1 MSQTERV
8 AHHAKVKQWF
18 MTPQKFKAA
27 IEAEQNKHPG
37 KCIYHLSKSHP
48 TMSCSIKK
56 ECDKLLA
63 EQKAS
68 ASVSNS
74 TSGQLHNIKE
84 DSSVQDEI
92 TDDTADLVS
101 DEPEPNDTNA
111 ANLFYF
117 ARLKNHYLCL
127 AKNIESSLSRHDMR
141 YPLIAHGSANF
152 HMLKEAE
159 FFEFIFPATD
169 SVTLGD
175 GTTKMPS
182 KVIGTI
188 RCNIC
193 LNTLNL
199 KNVRYVPSLAESV
212 YSLRIHIKQKDHS
225 LYSSYDSGLH
235 VSKLPSKS
243 TCWKR

>member
-18 MTPQKFKAA
+18 MTPQKCKAA

-48 TMSCSIKK
+48 TISCSIKK

-68 ASVSNS
+68 ASDSNS

-84 DSSVQDEI
+84 DSSVQDDI

-101 DEPEPNDTNA
+101 YEPEPNDTNEA
-111 ANLFYF
+111 DSFYF
-117 ARLKNHYLCL
+117 ARLKNHYLHL
-127 AKNIESSLSRHDMR
+127 AKNIESTPSRHDMR
-141 YPLIAHGSANF
+141 YRIIADSGANF
-152 HMLKEAE
+152 YMFKEAA
-159 FFEFIFPATD
+159 FFEFIIPATS

-175 GTTKMPS
+175 GTTKIPI

-188 RCNIC
+188 RCNIGS
-193 LNTLNL
+193 N
-199 KNVRYVPSLAESV
+199 
-212 YSLRIHIKQKDHS
+212 
-225 LYSSYDSGLH
+225 SG
-235 VSKLPSKS
+235 SRKFQMCSIIG
-243 TCWKR
+243 